1 MTPVTTSLSSE
12 QLRQLIAKVPGLPTL
27 PAIVDRLNE
36 MMLNPRTTAKE
47 VGRLIT
53 SDPALAAKILKIVN
67 SSFYGFPNRI
77 TTVTHAIVILGF
89 NTVKSVV
96 LSSTV
101 FDVFKGKGEVD
112 FKREDFW
119 RHSIGCGA
127 ACRVI
132 AREVG
137 FSALEDFFIAGLLHD
152 VGKILLDQYLHDDFL
167 KVLGIVRQKDCL
179 FLEAENEVL
188 HVTHAEIGGW
198 LFQHWRL
205 SKGLVQAVAHHHN
218 PALADEALQSTAVI
232 HLGDIVCRSLQ
243 CGSGGDARIPR
254 VSPVAWDA
262 LGLTA
267 TQLESILCETDQEI
281 EKAKVFMDFL

>member
-1 MTPVTTSLSSE
+1 MPAGASPERLK
-12 QLRQLIAKVPGLPTL
+12 QLVARVPGLPTL
-27 PAIVDRLNE
+27 PVIVERLNE

-47 VGRLIT
+47 VGRLIS
-53 SDPALAAKILKIVN
+53 SDPALSAKILKIVN
-67 SSFYGFPNRI
+67 SSFYGFPSRI

-101 FDVFKGKGEVD
+101 FDVFKGKGDVA
-112 FKREDFW
+112 FRREAFW
-119 RHSIGCGA
+119 RHSVGTGA

-152 VGKILLDQYLHDDFL
+152 VGKIILDQYLHDDF
-167 KVLGIVRQKDCL
+167 VRILDVVKNEDCL
-179 FLEAENEVL
+179 FLEAEREVL
-188 HVTHAEIGGW
+188 GVTHADIGGW
-198 LFQHWRL
+198 LFQNWRL

-218 PALADEALQSTAVI
+218 PALADDAVKITSVI
-232 HLGDIVCRSLQ
+232 HLGDIVCRALQ
-243 CGSGGDARIPR
+243 CGSGGDDRIPR
-254 VSPVAWDA
+254 VSPAAWEA

-267 TQLESILCETDQEI
+267 SQLEAIVRETDQEI
-281 EKAKVFMDFL
+281 EKAKVFLDFL